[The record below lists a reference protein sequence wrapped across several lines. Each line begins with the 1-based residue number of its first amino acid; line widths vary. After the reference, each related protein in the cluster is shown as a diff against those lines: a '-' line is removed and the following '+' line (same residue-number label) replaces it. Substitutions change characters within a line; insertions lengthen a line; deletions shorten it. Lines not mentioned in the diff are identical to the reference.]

1 MEKISICD
9 LENLAFGI
17 TKSSQRN
24 IKYVKLSKGEKTAER
39 AFNLLRG
46 AYPES
51 KLSDDFPETLEIDD
65 AILLLFFCLV
75 SNDLSKLSL
84 FSKVEFEKEGKTAV
98 YRSTN
103 EERNESNDFEM
114 KFIEFWDE
122 LKSNSSVEGYID
134 GLREV
139 FNLSIEPTK
148 FHPET
153 NKKSIEV
160 FACINDYLNS
170 DENSD
175 QTVEDVT
182 LRHFRNIFEKLESP
196 EVSQNYYNELLKNNK
211 ELRKLVYTND
221 DEDEKFWSELYFKI
235 NRTMNQ
241 EGKKYTSADI
251 KRAIDLFSLDYE
263 IQVHSFLKT
272 LIWKQDALQ
281 KKLLDFASKTDEIE
295 SYLR

>member
-139 FNLSIEPTK
+139 FNLNIEPTK

-196 EVSQNYYNELLKNNK
+196 EVSQKYYSELLKNNE
-211 ELRKLVYTND
+211 ELRKLICIDN
-221 DEDEKFWSELYFKI
+221 DEDEKFRFELDFKI
-235 NRTMNQ
+235 NQTMNQ
-241 EGKKYTSADI
+241 EGMKYTSADI
-251 KRAIDLFSLDYE
+251 NRAVDLFCLDYE
-263 IQVHSFLKT
+263 IQVHRLLRN
-272 LIWKQDALQ
+272 LIRKQGALQ
-281 KKLLDFASKTDEIE
+281 KKLLDFASKADEIE